1 MVHLTYCT
9 RRNTR
14 LTSHLKELHKLPQLS
29 VRYLPS
35 RFPTITQGATLVY
48 LKFECLLHLMLARSS
63 YRSLVIPVEHI
74 IMYEK
79 EHGVPHTREKG
90 NSIRYSARRL
100 HSTKSSE
107 NFFFMKKNTLQSFK
121 VQCRTKTE
129 LKTTNPIPKSPLRM
143 SSLVV
148 VHCTAVI

>member
-9 RRNTR
+9 RGYTR

-35 RFPTITQGATLVY
+35 RFSTITQGATLVY
-48 LKFECLLHLMLARSS
+48 LKIECLLHLMLARSS
-63 YRSLVIPVEHI
+63 YRSVIPVEHI

-90 NSIRYSARRL
+90 KSIRYS
-100 HSTKSSE
+100 TK
-107 NFFFMKKNTLQSFK
+107 F
-121 VQCRTKTE
+121 
-129 LKTTNPIPKSPLRM
+129 
-143 SSLVV
+143 
-148 VHCTAVI
+148 

>member
-74 IMYEK
+74 CTRKSMVSRILGKRGRVYGTVQAKMAIIMF
-79 EHGVPHTREKG
+79 
-90 NSIRYSARRL
+90 L
-100 HSTKSSE
+100 
-107 NFFFMKKNTLQSFK
+107 
-121 VQCRTKTE
+121 
-129 LKTTNPIPKSPLRM
+129 PLRDQQPCPLYRNM
-143 SSLVV
+143 DNSVPQSRGEG
-148 VHCTAVI
+148 